1 MIVRMCVVCRGRLS
15 QAEMLR
21 LQCKNNEIVPFCGV
35 GRSFYIC
42 KSCINN
48 KKLDKIIQRICKI
61 DKEKTKQITIKIK
74 EIEFYGN

>member
-1 MIVRMCVVCRGRLS
+1 MCVVCKSRLS

-21 LQCKNNEIVPFCGV
+21 LQCKNKEILPFNGI

-42 KSCINN
+42 NDCIND

-61 DKEKTKQITIKIK
+61 SKINKEIIRKIK
-74 EIEFYGN
+74 EM

>member
-1 MIVRMCVVCRGRLS
+1 MCVVCRGRLS

-21 LQCKNNEIVPFCGV
+21 LQCKNNEIIPFCGI

-42 KSCINN
+42 KDCINN

-61 DKEKTKQITIKIK
+61 DKTNSKIIISKIK
-74 EIEFYGN
+74 EM